1 MHSESTS
8 GTIKH
13 RSAERSLSPPRSWF
27 SRSLLTHVFPS
38 IHFSFLL
45 TDFSAKTIRSRRFTE
60 TGCDLVEPL
69 SHAETFSSVFKVLSL
84 RFYKRLI
91 PVEDVALTV
100 MAFCPPRISSG
111 HTCKGHM
118 FLQPGMIQML
128 SENLSSCAK
137 RWFNARPF
145 IFSNRRDRGNNCTS
159 YGLDQQCSSYV

>member
-1 MHSESTS
+1 MALYIVSVLLMCVVLLYTC
-8 GTIKH
+8 
-13 RSAERSLSPPRSWF
+13 RSSFLFVTGISAQWIHLRDNQASLGWTLPFPPRRF
-27 SRSLLTHVFPS
+27 PLIQSLLTHVFPS

-45 TDFSAKTIRSRRFTE
+45 MDFSARTIRPRRFTE

-100 MAFCPPRISSG
+100 MAFCPPRTSSG

-118 FLQPGMIQML
+118 FL
-128 SENLSSCAK
+128 
-137 RWFNARPF
+137 
-145 IFSNRRDRGNNCTS
+145 
-159 YGLDQQCSSYV
+159 